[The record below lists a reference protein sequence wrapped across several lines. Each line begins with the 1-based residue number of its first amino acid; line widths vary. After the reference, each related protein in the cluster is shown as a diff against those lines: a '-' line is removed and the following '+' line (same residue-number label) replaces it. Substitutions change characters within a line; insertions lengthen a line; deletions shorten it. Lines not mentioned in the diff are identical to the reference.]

1 MKIEA
6 WINTAFA
13 IIFGLLG
20 LISLV
25 GVIVMKGWINVFIC
39 IGCILISYML
49 YTELKKE

>member
-6 WINTAFA
+6 WINIAFA

-25 GVIVMKGWINVFIC
+25 GVIVMQGWINVFIC

-49 YTELKKE
+49 YAELKKE